1 MTIEVLIADDQAMVR
16 AGFAALLGAH
26 DGIAVTGQAADGAE
40 AVTMSARLD
49 PDVILMDVRM
59 PELDG
64 IEATRRILGP
74 SYPAA
79 KVPRIIMLTTFDI
92 DDYVYDALQAG
103 ASGFLLKDAL
113 PDELVHAVRVVAAGD
128 ALLAP
133 SVTRRMI
140 EQFSSRRPRA
150 PRAGAALLELTERE
164 REVLTLIGRGRSN
177 AEISAELF
185 IAEQTVKTH
194 VGKVFAKLG
203 LRDRVQAVILAYDAG
218 LVEPAG

>member
-1 MTIEVLIADDQAMVR
+1 MTIDVLIADDQAMVR
-16 AGFAALLGAH
+16 AGFAALLDAH
-26 DGIAVTGQAADGAE
+26 DGIRVTGQAANGAE
-40 AVTMSARLD
+40 AVTLSARLD
-49 PDVILMDVRM
+49 PDLILMDVRM

-64 IEATRRILGP
+64 IEAAKRILGP
-74 SYPAA
+74 GYPAA

-113 PDELVHAVRVVAAGD
+113 PEDLVHAVRVVAAGD

-140 EQFSSRRPRA
+140 AQFAAQKPHASH
-150 PRAGAALLELTERE
+150 GAARLAELTERE
-164 REVLTLIGRGRSN
+164 REVLVLIGQGRSN
-177 AEISAELF
+177 SEIAATLF

-194 VGKVFAKLG
+194 VGKVLAKVG
-203 LRDRVQAVILAYDAG
+203 ARDRVQAVIFAYDTG
-218 LVEPAG
+218 LVAPS

>member
-1 MTIEVLIADDQAMVR
+1 VTIDVLIADDQAMVR
-16 AGFAALLGAH
+16 AGFAALLDAH
-26 DGIAVTGQAADGAE
+26 DGIRVTGQAANGAE
-40 AVTMSARLD
+40 AVTLSARLD

-64 IEATRRILGP
+64 IEATKRILGP
-74 SYPAA
+74 GYPAA
-79 KVPRIIMLTTFDI
+79 KIPRIIMLTTFDI

-113 PDELVHAVRVVAAGD
+113 PDDLVHAVRVVAAGD

-140 EQFSSRRPRA
+140 AQFAAQKPRA
-150 PRAGAALLELTERE
+150 SQGAARLAELTERE
-164 REVLTLIGRGRSN
+164 REVLLLIGDGRSN
-177 AEISAELF
+177 SEIAATLF

-194 VGKVFAKLG
+194 VGKVLAKVG
-203 LRDRVQAVILAYDAG
+203 ARDRVQAVIFAYDTG
-218 LVEPAG
+218 LVTPS